1 MLVVGTFVGTL
12 FVGTLLGLRYKVLV
26 LVPFILAACAIIIV
40 GPALKVVVL
49 AILATAVL
57 QISYLLGVVIRVWTN
72 AQSVGSKET
81 APRALA

>member
-1 MLVVGTFVGTL
+1 MLETFVGTL

-26 LVPFILAACAIIIV
+26 LGPFTLAACAIIIV

-72 AQSVGSKET
+72 AQSVESKK
-81 APRALA
+81 PRRALA